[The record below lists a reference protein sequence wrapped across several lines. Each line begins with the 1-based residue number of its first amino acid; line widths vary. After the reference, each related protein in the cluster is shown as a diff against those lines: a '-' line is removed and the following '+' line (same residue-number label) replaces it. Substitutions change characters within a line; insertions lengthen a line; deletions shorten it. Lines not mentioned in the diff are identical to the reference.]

1 MKHDAQMV
9 AQDGLPPKLRFWA
22 VVTVGFAI
30 FLTVIDQMIVNV
42 ALPTMGADLGASPA
56 ATVWIVNAY
65 QVAIMLPLLP
75 LSSAGDIFG
84 YRRVYLAGL
93 ALFGLASLGCAL
105 SSSIEVLVFMRV
117 IQGLGAAGVMSVN
130 MALVRFIHPINRLGY
145 GIGINAVIIAV
156 SAAAGPTIAS
166 FILAIADWPWLFAVK
181 VPFAFI
187 AFAIGVYTLPRTPRA
202 THPFDATSAALS
214 AITFGALIFF
224 IDGLSHNAP
233 PLLVLAELL
242 VTVTGGVVLVRREM
256 SVPHPL
262 LPIDLLRLPIFA
274 LSVGTSICSFLAQT
288 LSFIALPFHMQAIG
302 YSAVEVG
309 LLMTPWPIATAILA
323 PIAGRLSDRHP
334 AGLLGLI
341 GLLMFAAGL
350 AALVLVDERTSTLD
364 MMWRMALAGAGFG
377 LYQSPNNRTMQAS
390 APRRRSGGASGMQA
404 MARLLGQT
412 VGAALTAFAFAQFV
426 DGNEV
431 ALWLSVLF
439 AILGAVVSGLR
450 LRDMP
455 MPDDH
460 RS

>member
-1 MKHDAQMV
+1 MKHDAQIA

-42 ALPTMGADLGASPA
+42 ALPTIGADFGVSPA

-65 QVAIMLPLLP
+65 QIAIMLPLLP

-105 SSSIEVLVFMRV
+105 ASSIEMLVLMRV

-187 AFAIGVYTLPRTPRA
+187 AFAIGIYTLPKTPRA
-202 THPFDATSAALS
+202 THPFDGISAALS

-233 PLLVLAELL
+233 PLLVVAELL
-242 VTVTGGVVLVRREM
+242 VTV
-256 SVPHPL
+256 
-262 LPIDLLRLPIFA
+262 
-274 LSVGTSICSFLAQT
+274 VG
-288 LSFIALPFHMQAIG
+288 
-302 YSAVEVG
+302 
-309 LLMTPWPIATAILA
+309 
-323 PIAGRLSDRHP
+323 
-334 AGLLGLI
+334 
-341 GLLMFAAGL
+341 
-350 AALVLVDERTSTLD
+350 
-364 MMWRMALAGAGFG
+364 
-377 LYQSPNNRTMQAS
+377 
-390 APRRRSGGASGMQA
+390 
-404 MARLLGQT
+404 
-412 VGAALTAFAFAQFV
+412 
-426 DGNEV
+426 
-431 ALWLSVLF
+431 
-439 AILGAVVSGLR
+439 
-450 LRDMP
+450 
-455 MPDDH
+455 
-460 RS
+460 